1 MIEIKKPVIPEK
13 IEEYLIEARKEAERA
28 TRNDIRWDIED
39 IIQFA
44 KKIEPV
50 KEWFNESPENME
62 EFILA
67 FFYSYEVDESWFY
80 LKFKYPE
87 YLNIVEGDS
96 FLNYNTY
103 DEELLLSSSDNSVKY
118 QTIFR
123 KSDIDKLGINLND
136 FKKVWC
142 KE

>member
-1 MIEIKKPVIPEK
+1 MIEIKKPVIPER
-13 IEEYLIEARKEAERA
+13 IEEHLIESRKEAERA
-28 TRNDIRWDIED
+28 TRNNIRWDIED

-44 KKIEPV
+44 KKIEVV
-50 KEWFNESPENME
+50 KEWFDESPENME

-67 FFYSYEVDESWFY
+67 FFYSYEVYESWFY

-87 YLNIVEGDS
+87 YLDIIESGS

-103 DEELLLSSSDNSVKY
+103 DKELLLSSSVNSVKY
-118 QTIFR
+118 QTIF
-123 KSDIDKLGINLND
+123 KESDIDKLGININD

-142 KE
+142 EE